1 MRSAFSASPLVR
13 RARAELGRRFSQSDL
28 ARQSAR
34 LEKLFRA
41 ALARKPEVVLI
52 STYLMYREI
61 VERLCALCHEAGV
74 PTIVGGPYFTDLR
87 VREAWRR
94 IPGLTALSVGE
105 NELAAAEMVECLA
118 RGSAAESLPSTATQA
133 TPGPR
138 RPTPFRALDDLPY
151 PDYTDFPWARY
162 PTRIV
167 SAITGRGCGWGCAVS
182 ALTSPRPPDGHFARD
197 RPKPSSRRSIIS
209 ARATTR
215 GTWCSPISSST
226 RTARPGTD

>member
-94 IPGLTALSVGE
+94 MPTRWR
-105 NELAAAEMVECLA
+105 AARRSPHSWNPR
-118 RGSAAESLPSTATQA
+118 RGRGRVPLRRCRRGTGPSAA
-133 TPGPR
+133 G
-138 RPTPFRALDDLPY
+138 
-151 PDYTDFPWARY
+151 
-162 PTRIV
+162 TRLQV
-167 SAITGRGCGWGCAVS
+167 SV
-182 ALTSPRPPDGHFARD
+182 L
-197 RPKPSSRRSIIS
+197 
-209 ARATTR
+209 
-215 GTWCSPISSST
+215 
-226 RTARPGTD
+226 